1 MFGDVRSLRSVRPCL
16 KECSSPRPSFQRAC
30 CSLSMASSFTWGAP
44 RLPRVLRRS
53 RARESDVR
61 AAQRAL
67 ELQLAANSN
76 DRVRLL
82 QVCVLDH
89 SSPEF
94 EMPHLHV
101 KCHFSDGTQA
111 PWESIYYTNIMA
123 LREALLRV
131 QPALRVAVHIHDDV
145 QEAEELPQGMS
156 DELFDAL
163 PRVKL
168 QAKGAA
174 RLEADGCDTCPF
186 CLETFCDGDEVLIMP
201 CPGNHK
207 AHASCSATWY
217 SNATTCPTC
226 RFQLP
231 PELPTQRTLGS
242 LLENA
247 VCEADRIR
255 EGAPPPCLPADDE
268 APELAELSMLFHGG
282 RQSVRPRGG
291 GA

>member
-1 MFGDVRSLRSVRPCL
+1 M
-16 KECSSPRPSFQRAC
+16 
-30 CSLSMASSFTWGAP
+30 
-44 RLPRVLRRS
+44 
-53 RARESDVR
+53 R

-231 PELPTQRTLGS
+231 PELPTRARSARYWRTPSARRIGS
-242 LLENA
+242 RGRAAA
-247 VCEADRIR
+247 V
-255 EGAPPPCLPADDE
+255 PSADDE